1 MHSFPKLF
9 KHRLIS
15 EPIPIGNCHTVSGH
29 EAMDLAKRL
38 SEELAA
44 QQSGQ
49 QKQSSSLDNN
59 EGNNRVCSPEGGDSH
74 TSRSFD
80 QQGHAKKGIFQGI
93 LTVYC
98 YRPGGFDSLRV
109 S

>member
-1 MHSFPKLF
+1 MHSFPKMF

-59 EGNNRVCSPEGGDSH
+59 EGENRVCSPEGGESH

-80 QQGHAKKGIFQGI
+80 QQGHAKKGIFTGEFI
-93 LTVYC
+93 FICCRLS
-98 YRPGGFDSLRV
+98 G
-109 S
+109 

>member
-1 MHSFPKLF
+1 MHSFPKMY

-44 QQSGQ
+44 QQSGGQ
-49 QKQSSSLDNN
+49 SKQSSSLDNN
-59 EGNNRVCSPEGGDSH
+59 EPGNRVCSPDGEPQ
-74 TSRSFD
+74 SRSFD
-80 QQGHAKKGIFQGI
+80 QQGHAKKGEWVA
-93 LTVYC
+93 LEWNEL
-98 YRPGGFDSLRV
+98 DL
-109 S
+109 